1 MNTFQNCLELN
12 LKESIKNKLVN
23 HKNDAMIHIFHW
35 IIALVYSLINWFKPW
50 KVIRSWKIAC
60 EMSEMKLKC
69 LVWSQTDCPFLNPIS
84 QSNDLLLQVFSKKRF
99 SWKISYMLYW
109 EKFSNKSMERVLR
122 GELTCPLKM
131 FTHANLICH
140 SNFIC
145 RLDFR
150 IKNFMK
156 HDQYKKLFCDSKWR
170 KNFSPGPTI
179 FSPIPVMYLNVY
191 F

>member
-1 MNTFQNCLELN
+1 MWNEWNE
-12 LKESIKNKLVN
+12 IKMSCVK
-23 HKNDAMIHIFHW
+23 
-35 IIALVYSLINWFKPW
+35 SNWLSFFKPHLPKQW
-50 KVIRSWKIAC
+50 PNIA
-60 EMSEMKLKC
+60 S
-69 LVWSQTDCPFLNPIS
+69 LV
-84 QSNDLLLQVFSKKRF
+84 SKKRF

-145 RLDFR
+145 RLDSR

-156 HDQYKKLFCDSKWR
+156 HDQYKKLFLRQHVKKKLFTWA
-170 KNFSPGPTI
+170 NN